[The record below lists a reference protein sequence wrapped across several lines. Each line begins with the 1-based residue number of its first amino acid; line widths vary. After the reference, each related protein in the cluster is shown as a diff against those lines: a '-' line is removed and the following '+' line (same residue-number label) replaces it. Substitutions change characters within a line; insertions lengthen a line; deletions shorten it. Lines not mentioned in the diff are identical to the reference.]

1 MKNAEGSG
9 RQGMS
14 KFDSLWSYIHK
25 DGRQLIQLTFDDI
38 ERISGVPLDH
48 SFLNAKKETAEYG
61 FTVGKISMKKRTV
74 VFEKKGEAPL

>member
-1 MKNAEGSG
+1 
-9 RQGMS
+9 MS
-14 KFDSLWSYIHK
+14 KYIPLWEYVKI
-25 DGRQLIQLTFDDI
+25 GENFPLELTCGEI
-38 ERISGVPLDH
+38 EGVLRFPLDH